1 MDILNF
7 LLKYINDKT
16 LPVWI
21 VLILIIA
28 GIIVYEAIKSIPKFI
43 QDNISDRREF
53 GNTKQLQ
60 IESYFREIS
69 GDRLVKV
76 FSEWSDMLVD
86 TKIFTSRISDVG
98 NLNILIK
105 ETILYGSSKTLTLV
119 SNFQG
124 YNYLNMRHSNDDPIE
139 GRSIN
144 EYTLTIL
151 CFSA

>member
-60 IESYFREIS
+60 IESYLEK
-69 GDRLVKV
+69 LVVIDWLKYFLNGQICLLIQKSLQV
-76 FSEWSDMLVD
+76 EFLMLE
-86 TKIFTSRISDVG
+86 
-98 NLNILIK
+98 ILI
-105 ETILYGSSKTLTLV
+105 
-119 SNFQG
+119 F
-124 YNYLNMRHSNDDPIE
+124 
-139 GRSIN
+139 
-144 EYTLTIL
+144 
-151 CFSA
+151 